1 VHQPCRLPV
10 VAQCVMEVPL
20 AAVVDVRSAA
30 DPDNSPPLPKR
41 FLRHADE
48 QSVVAVRAVQ
58 QSIATIDGLSCR
70 EHGVIAAPCRLGRAA
85 SSRTLSKYAE
95 GGGVTVSTHIVP
107 QASLHA
113 MAAAVSVGLGMHG
126 PSLGV
131 GGGVEALSDGLLTL
145 AALANTPGVDG
156 WWLVGT
162 QVSFEPTLDT
172 EGEPVQAEGVA
183 AKATVEALALL
194 VANPKSSL
202 ARRARA
208 WLDLS
213 ASVQTDGRLAD
224 RIHRCLVATESGCSQ
239 PEAA

>member
-1 VHQPCRLPV
+1 
-10 VAQCVMEVPL
+10 MEVPL
-20 AAVVDVRSAA
+20 AAVVDLRSAA
-30 DPDNSPPLPKR
+30 DPDNTPPLPKR

-58 QSIATIDGLSCR
+58 QGIASLEGLSCQS
-70 EHGVIAAPCRLGRAA
+70 HGVIAAPCRLGRIA

-107 QASLHA
+107 HASLHA

-145 AALANTPGVDG
+145 VALANTPGVDG
-156 WWLVGT
+156 WWLVAT
-162 QVSFEPTLDT
+162 QVTSEPTIDSEGDPIQT
-172 EGEPVQAEGVA
+172 EGVTAE
-183 AKATVEALALL
+183 ATVEALALL
-194 VANPKSSL
+194 VSNPKSTL
-202 ARRARA
+202 ARHARA
-208 WLDLS
+208 WLDLN

-224 RIHRCLVATESGCSQ
+224 RIHRCLVATERDCSQ